1 MKNPLFS
8 LLIVLALIACQGENT
23 NKKSTDSDK
32 TEKANKEN
40 EVEKKVKIPSGGS
53 ADIDVSDIKTLK
65 QTELIPFL
73 KKYGVQ
79 NPQTIVEIKTRF
91 GTMKA
96 QLFAA
101 EKLHRANF
109 IRLAKLGYFDETFFH
124 RVAKGYVIQAGN
136 SDRPS
141 TQKFRKA
148 IGKYELPNEYHS
160 IHQHN
165 YGALSMAKRSDKNQ
179 SNASSPF
186 EFFIVTDPNGAHHLD
201 KDFTVFGRILEGMDV
216 AKEIEQV
223 EVDESEWPYDNIHVD
238 VNVIK

>member
-1 MKNPLFS
+1 MS
-8 LLIVLALIACQGENT
+8 LLFVLALVACQSENT

-32 TEKANKEN
+32 IEKSKKN
-40 EVEKKVKIPSGGS
+40 EPPKVKIPSGGNN
-53 ADIDVSDIKTLK
+53 DIDVSHVETIK

-73 KKYGVQ
+73 KKYGAQ

-91 GTMKA
+91 GTMRA

-109 IRLAKLGYFDETFFH
+109 IRLAKLDYFDETFFH

-148 IGKYELPNEYHS
+148 IGNFEIPNEYHS

-165 YGALSMAKRSDKNQ
+165 YGALSMAKRSNKNQ

-201 KDFTVFGRILEGMDV
+201 GDFTVFGRILEGMDV
-216 AKEIEQV
+216 AKKIEQV

>member
-1 MKNPLFS
+1 MRNPLLS
-8 LLIVLALIACQGENT
+8 LLIFLFIFACQSENT
-23 NKKSTDSDK
+23 NKKSTDTDE
-32 TEKANKEN
+32 TEKEKQQEN
-40 EVEKKVKIPSGGS
+40 NPGEKVKIPSGGT
-53 ADIDVSDIKTLK
+53 DIDVSHVKTLK

-73 KKYGVQ
+73 KEYGVK

-136 SDRPS
+136 SDRRS

-148 IGKYELPNEYHS
+148 IGDFQIPNEYHS
-160 IHQHN
+160 IHQHT

-186 EFFIVTDPNGAHHLD
+186 EFFIVTDPEGAHHLD
-201 KDFTVFGRILEGMDV
+201 GDFTVFGRILEGMEV
-216 AKEIEQV
+216 AEKIEQV
-223 EVDESEWPYDNIHVD
+223 EVDESEWPYDNIHVE

>member
-1 MKNPLFS
+1 
-8 LLIVLALIACQGENT
+8 VACQSENT

-32 TEKANKEN
+32 IEKSKKN
-40 EVEKKVKIPSGGS
+40 EPPKVKIPSGGNN
-53 ADIDVSDIKTLK
+53 DIDVSHVETIK

-73 KKYGVQ
+73 KKYGAQ

-91 GTMKA
+91 GTMRA

-109 IRLAKLGYFDETFFH
+109 IRLAKLDYFDETFFH

-148 IGKYELPNEYHS
+148 IGNFEIPNEYHS

-165 YGALSMAKRSDKNQ
+165 YGALSMAKRSNKNQ

-201 KDFTVFGRILEGMDV
+201 GDFTVFGRILEGMDV
-216 AKEIEQV
+216 AKKIEQV

>member
-1 MKNPLFS
+1 MKNS
-8 LLIVLALIACQGENT
+8 LLSLLFVLALVACQSENT

-32 TEKANKEN
+32 IEKSKKN
-40 EVEKKVKIPSGGS
+40 EPPKVKIPSGGNN
-53 ADIDVSDIKTLK
+53 DIDVSHVETIK

-73 KKYGVQ
+73 KKYGAQ

-91 GTMKA
+91 GTMRA

-109 IRLAKLGYFDETFFH
+109 IRLAKLDYFDETFFH

-148 IGKYELPNEYHS
+148 IGNFEIPNEYHS

-165 YGALSMAKRSDKNQ
+165 YGALSMAKRSNKNQ

-201 KDFTVFGRILEGMDV
+201 GDFTVFGRILEGMDV
-216 AKEIEQV
+216 AKKIEQV

>member
-1 MKNPLFS
+1 MKNSLFS
-8 LLIVLALIACQGENT
+8 LLIVFALIACQGENT
-23 NKKSTDSDK
+23 NKKSTDSNQS
-32 TEKANKEN
+32 EKENKED
-40 EVEKKVKIPSGGS
+40 VEKKVKIPSGGS

-73 KKYGVQ
+73 KRYGVQ

-91 GTMKA
+91 GSMKA

-109 IRLAKLGYFDETFFH
+109 IRLAKLDYFDETFFH

-136 SDRPS
+136 SDRKS
-141 TQKFRKA
+141 TQQFRGA
-148 IGKYELPNEYHS
+148 IGDYQLPNEYHS

-165 YGALSMAKRSDKNQ
+165 YGALSMAKRSDKNE

-201 KDFTVFGRILEGMDV
+201 EDFTVFGRILEGMDV
-216 AKEIEQV
+216 AKKIEQV
-223 EVDESEWPYDNIHVD
+223 EVDESEWPYDNIHVEVD
-238 VNVIK
+238 VIK